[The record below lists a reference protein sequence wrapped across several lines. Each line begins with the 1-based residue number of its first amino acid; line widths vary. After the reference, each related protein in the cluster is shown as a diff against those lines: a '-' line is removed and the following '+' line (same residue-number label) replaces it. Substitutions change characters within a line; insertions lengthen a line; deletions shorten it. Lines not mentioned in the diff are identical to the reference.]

1 MGESGNNKWRRK
13 NQKTKAEWKAEMERA
28 VGHRSRNQ
36 GKRTKDIVMNDIE
49 KRIDEKAAAAKAAA
63 ARAGSASEASDGSE
77 AAESDANTSNDDD
90 ESPPPRR
97 SKVTLC
103 IPLAVKLMR
112 LN

>member
-1 MGESGNNKWRRK
+1 MGESGNKKWRRK

-77 AAESDANTSNDDD
+77 AAGQMPTPATMTTNHLHRVV
-90 ESPPPRR
+90 P
-97 SKVTLC
+97 K
-103 IPLAVKLMR
+103 
-112 LN
+112 